1 MDYKCTLDSTDS
13 FLEQLKAHQAA
24 NRKVS
29 ILSDI
34 GGWERAEGMIR
45 EILEKEEG
53 TFLVLD
59 DGSVLNIAQIVA
71 VNGVFKTDCSC

>member
-1 MDYKCTLDSTDS
+1 MDYKCTLDNTES
-13 FLEQLKAHQAA
+13 FLDLLKGHRAA

-45 EILEKEEG
+45 EILEKQEG
-53 TFLVLD
+53 KFLVLD
-59 DGSVLNIAQIVA
+59 NGSVLDVAQIVA
-71 VNGVFKTDCSC
+71 VNGVFKIDCSC